1 MTLGRHYI
9 LKVSKYK
16 RLFHKFALYTKRG
29 RYLSDQKLNTNRK
42 NSEILSWHILAIK
55 EINYVQFAGNA
66 ECLPKLKG
74 LLTMNMITFLIKLNM
89 GKTLEMWKKD
99 SDCQMFSRI
108 VKEIF
113 LFKFFNKLPRIGIKE
128 DKNLSKFLVL
138 IN

>member
-1 MTLGRHYI
+1 
-9 LKVSKYK
+9 
-16 RLFHKFALYTKRG
+16 
-29 RYLSDQKLNTNRK
+29 
-42 NSEILSWHILAIK
+42 
-55 EINYVQFAGNA
+55 
-66 ECLPKLKG
+66 
-74 LLTMNMITFLIKLNM
+74 M